1 MVDEMSR
8 SEIMKEIE
16 KLNVEIQKVVKSVEE
31 KNEENKE
38 KKISIN
44 RLNIQLRKQ
53 S

>member
-8 SEIMKEIE
+8 SKIMKEIE